1 MAYQTEV
8 RKNMG
13 LSRDL
18 KNMLDEYKK
27 DPSGQY
33 WRNLDK
39 MLNLHETGKV
49 SRQQVFEHVK
59 EWASK

>member
-1 MAYQTEV
+1 
-8 RKNMG
+8 MG

-18 KNMLDEYKK
+18 KNMVDEYKR

-39 MLNLHETGKV
+39 MLNLYQTGKLTK
-49 SRQQVFEHVK
+49 QQVLDHVK

>member
-1 MAYQTEV
+1 
-8 RKNMG
+8 MG
-13 LSRDL
+13 LSHDL
-18 KNMLDEYKK
+18 KNMVDEYKR

-39 MLNLHETGKV
+39 MLNLYQTGKLTK
-49 SRQQVFEHVK
+49 QQVLDHVK